1 MGLHTTLHSNF
12 PNYTTIILYIP
23 SLSLSLPIIPLLP
36 TLLSL
41 KKSSIEREI
50 KRGEVFL
57 PFKIEGERERE
68 RERESD
74 REEEKERKKIIIY
87 LCIIKKGRHFNQ
99 SAMKSVFPFLSVAGV
114 EMESR

>member
-1 MGLHTTLHSNF
+1 M
-12 PNYTTIILYIP
+12 
-23 SLSLSLPIIPLLP
+23 
-36 TLLSL
+36 
-41 KKSSIEREI
+41 RET
-50 KRGEVFL
+50 
-57 PFKIEGERERE
+57 EGE

-74 REEEKERKKIIIY
+74 RDRGKEQKRKRERKKNIIY